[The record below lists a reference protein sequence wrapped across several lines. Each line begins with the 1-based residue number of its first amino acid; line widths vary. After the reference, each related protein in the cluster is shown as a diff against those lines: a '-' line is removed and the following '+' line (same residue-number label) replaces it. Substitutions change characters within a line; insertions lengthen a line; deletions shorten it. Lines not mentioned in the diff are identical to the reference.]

1 MATNDAPDSIEASR
15 SPLRP
20 GDLLVGKYRV
30 ERVLGMGGMGIVFA
44 AQHIALGEL
53 VAIKLLLPEA
63 AQSSEAVDRF
73 LREARAAARLR
84 SEHITRIM
92 DVGTLEDGSPY
103 IVMEYLEGTDLSA
116 LLEVRPGGLPLGEAV
131 TYVLQACEALAEAHS
146 LGIIHRDLKPSNLF
160 LAKRADRGTI
170 VKVLDFGISK
180 IMRGEDMNVT
190 RTSTV
195 FGSPLYMSPEQMR
208 ASRDVDVPSDIW
220 ALGIILFE
228 LLAGQMPFEAESLPQ
243 LCAKILDEP
252 PKPLRQLRPD
262 LSAGIETVVL
272 KCLQKKSADR
282 YPHIAA
288 LAEALAPFGGH
299 RAYLS
304 VERIS
309 MVLSTGDVPSADPS
323 GSSLPA
329 ASSDAE
335 VIVDIPTRRSMRW
348 LAAGGAVGIVVVGAA
363 LAFQARSPNAPLQPG
378 QVLAS
383 TGTVVSP
390 APSATAA
397 TVSAT
402 LPVATIET
410 ATAER
415 APKVEPA
422 APANRPT
429 AKPIKAADGGT
440 PARARTGTA
449 PSSRPLGAPSTTN
462 TDDGFDSRR

>member
-1 MATNDAPDSIEASR
+1 MMKGDAPEPADASK
-15 SPLRP
+15 SPVRP
-20 GDLLVGKYRV
+20 GDVLVGKYRV
-30 ERVLGMGGMGIVFA
+30 ERVLGMGGMGVVFA
-44 AQHIALGEL
+44 AQHVALGEL

-63 AQSSEAVDRF
+63 VQSGEAVDRF

-146 LGIIHRDLKPSNLF
+146 LGIIHRDLKPANLF

-180 IMRGEDMNVT
+180 IMRGEEMNAT

-195 FGSPLYMSPEQMR
+195 IGSPLYMSPEQMR
-208 ASRDVDVPSDIW
+208 ASREVNVPSDIW

-228 LLAGQMPFEAESLPQ
+228 LLAGKMPFEADSLPQ

-252 PKPLRQLRPD
+252 PIPLRQLRPD
-262 LSAGIETVVL
+262 LPPGIEAVVMR
-272 KCLQKKSADR
+272 CLQKKAALR

-309 MVLSTGDVPSADPS
+309 MVLSTGDLAPADPS

-329 ASSDAE
+329 AASDAE
-335 VIVDIPTRRSMRW
+335 VPLGIPKRQSTWW
-348 LAAGGAVGIVVVGAA
+348 LAAAGAGIAVVGVA
-363 LAFQARSPNAPLQPG
+363 LAFQARSTSTLAPPT

-383 TGTVVSP
+383 PGPAASSQPSP
-390 APSATAA
+390 AVAIAPSTLPAA
-397 TVSAT
+397 NVETVAPDHASKTEPGAT
-402 LPVATIET
+402 LS
-410 ATAER
+410 
-415 APKVEPA
+415 
-422 APANRPT
+422 RPT
-429 AKPIKAADGGT
+429 AKPIKAAD
-440 PARARTGTA
+440 A
-449 PSSRPLGAPSTTN
+449 GAPPRSRAAAGSPSRASAAPNTTN